1 MTDVVSA
8 AVFPSEIRLTKPSSR
23 LAQSSRLVVASRCP
37 KGPEHAVA
45 GIGIITNPH
54 SRRNRRFP
62 EQMRRLAYV
71 LGDDDTYELTN
82 RIEDVKAVA
91 RQFKERNIE
100 VLALN
105 GGDGTNHVTLST
117 FIDVYGDEP
126 LPKITFLR
134 GGTMNTISNGVGIK
148 GTPSRLLAN
157 LVEKYYTGI
166 PYETTERDMLKISD
180 ENGVNYG
187 FIFGNGIV
195 SNFLKAYYGTGKP
208 SPSVAAVLLAKTV
221 GGIPFGGRLAREI
234 VKPFRARLEFDD
246 DVWEERDYTT
256 VLASTIDQI
265 GLGFRPFIRCE
276 ESAGAFHLLAFT
288 TSAAALAVEL
298 PRIRLGLP
306 LDENKARSRV
316 TSCVTFTSDEPI
328 VYTIDGDMHTA
339 DGPVTLEAGPR
350 VEVILK

>member
-1 MTDVVSA
+1 
-8 AVFPSEIRLTKPSSR
+8 
-23 LAQSSRLVVASRCP
+23 
-37 KGPEHAVA
+37 VA

-195 SNFLKAYYGTGKP
+195 SNFLKA
-208 SPSVAAVLLAKTV
+208 
-221 GGIPFGGRLAREI
+221 
-234 VKPFRARLEFDD
+234 
-246 DVWEERDYTT
+246 
-256 VLASTIDQI
+256 
-265 GLGFRPFIRCE
+265 
-276 ESAGAFHLLAFT
+276 
-288 TSAAALAVEL
+288 
-298 PRIRLGLP
+298 
-306 LDENKARSRV
+306 
-316 TSCVTFTSDEPI
+316 
-328 VYTIDGDMHTA
+328 
-339 DGPVTLEAGPR
+339 
-350 VEVILK
+350 